1 VTIITGSVKSLAG
14 NEKTQELTDILKTIT
29 GEMQKALSAKT
40 VVGDPVTVE
49 GKTVIPLMSVG
60 MGFGA
65 GSGSGTKTS
74 PGGGGGGGGLGMKP
88 VAVIIIDQHGVRLER
103 LKENQHTLVEH
114 VAEAVPKILEGIS
127 HKKETHVAIKDEDEV
142 S

>member
-1 VTIITGSVKSLAG
+1 VKLLA
-14 NEKTQELTDILKTIT
+14 ESERMQELTEILKTIT
-29 GEMQKALSAKT
+29 GEMQKALSART
-40 VVGDPVTVE
+40 AVGDPITVE

-65 GSGSGTKTS
+65 GSGSGTQAS

-88 VAVIIIDQHGVRLER
+88 VAVIIIDEQGVRVER
-103 LKENQHTLVEH
+103 LKEAQHTLIEH
-114 VAEAVPKILEGIS
+114 MAEAVPKLLEGLAR
-127 HKKETHVAIKDEDEV
+127 KKETHVQIKGDDEL

>member
-1 VTIITGSVKSLAG
+1 MAES
-14 NEKTQELTDILKTIT
+14 ERMQELTEILKTIT
-29 GEMQKALSAKT
+29 GEMQKALSART
-40 VVGDPVTVE
+40 AVGDPVTVE

-65 GSGSGTKTS
+65 GSGSGTQAS

-88 VAVIIIDQHGVRLER
+88 VAVIIIDEQGVRVER
-103 LKENQHTLVEH
+103 LKEAQHTLIEH
-114 VAEAVPKILEGIS
+114 MAEAVPKLLEGLAR
-127 HKKETHVAIKDEDEV
+127 KKETHVQIKGDDEL